1 MSVRSWIIDGYSE
14 EAGEGRIIELV
25 PGWPPNTVLHNIRG
39 PHETLQEICSDHAE
53 IGNLRALHKDYR
65 AKLVQLRA
73 DVYDAVDTLEALI
86 EWEVYMG
93 GFENPAW
100 DRARGVVARINGQR
114 FP

>member
-1 MSVRSWIIDGYSE
+1 MSLCLQCGIDRKDID
-14 EAGEGRIIELV
+14 AM
-25 PGWPPNTVLHNIRG
+25 HAK
-39 PHETLQEICSDHAE
+39 CS
-53 IGNLRALHKDYR
+53 
-65 AKLVQLRA
+65 QLRA
-73 DVYDAVDTLEALI
+73 DVYDAVDTLEQLI